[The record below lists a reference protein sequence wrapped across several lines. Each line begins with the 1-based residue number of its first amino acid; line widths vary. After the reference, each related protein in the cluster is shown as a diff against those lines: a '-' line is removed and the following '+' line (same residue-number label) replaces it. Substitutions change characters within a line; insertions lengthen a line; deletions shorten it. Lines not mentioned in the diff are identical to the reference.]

1 MGLCFCS
8 RPSMGMSPS
17 DDERHPLPLSL
28 STMPAAPRPA
38 RLPRLGAGGSPI
50 PPSTPPRAPHMHDGA
65 SSPRQSSM
73 RCPIP
78 KIPDFEGL
86 AESETDSD
94 DELLQLARL
103 RAAGNIVTASPVPS
117 TPISSAA
124 GAAEGTSLSPLS
136 SLISRIGNIG
146 RTSPSRP
153 ANICRT
159 SEAACST
166 DDLAAAAH
174 RAEVR
179 RLMHK
184 MMQDDLQSE
193 QQQQQQL
200 LLQHTPRTY
209 KRSSMSTIKEDPGDV
224 SGVELDVPHSI
235 MATLDGSGPHETFE
249 LTFTKSKE
257 DMSLPSVLAA
267 KEKNNGKFTL
277 PKPPALPAPAVS
289 GTRRRGLGMRGRA
302 RVPPIRGLKD
312 LVPSL
317 STDKVA
323 VDSPLDE
330 ASSSAQTQSTL
341 PQPLSG
347 SAEKAIS
354 PSTGEEIPGKGSLRL
369 KRVVSVGE
377 SEKGDASPSDTMAA
391 PVSGSLSSMD
401 DDGSIHEARE
411 ARVIS
416 SDKFRSASDRYSKA
430 DNAAT
435 KTIGLRS
442 FGKATTGTNKKNSLE
457 TSTSSRV
464 STSWQA
470 SRKRPTQNS

>member
-1 MGLCFCS
+1 
-8 RPSMGMSPS
+8 
-17 DDERHPLPLSL
+17 
-28 STMPAAPRPA
+28 
-38 RLPRLGAGGSPI
+38 
-50 PPSTPPRAPHMHDGA
+50 MHDGA

-146 RTSPSRP
+146 Q
-153 ANICRT
+153 
-159 SEAACST
+159 AACST

-277 PKPPALPAPAVS
+277 PKPPA
-289 GTRRRGLGMRGRA
+289 
-302 RVPPIRGLKD
+302 
-312 LVPSL
+312 
-317 STDKVA
+317 
-323 VDSPLDE
+323 
-330 ASSSAQTQSTL
+330 
-341 PQPLSG
+341 
-347 SAEKAIS
+347 
-354 PSTGEEIPGKGSLRL
+354 
-369 KRVVSVGE
+369 
-377 SEKGDASPSDTMAA
+377 
-391 PVSGSLSSMD
+391 
-401 DDGSIHEARE
+401 
-411 ARVIS
+411 
-416 SDKFRSASDRYSKA
+416 
-430 DNAAT
+430 
-435 KTIGLRS
+435 
-442 FGKATTGTNKKNSLE
+442 
-457 TSTSSRV
+457 
-464 STSWQA
+464 
-470 SRKRPTQNS
+470 